1 MTGSETTATSAHKK
15 LTEIAD
21 ILVVAIAVSLP
32 WSTSATAVLVVLWF
46 IALIPALRWAEIA
59 REITTPAGGLPVALV
74 VLGLVGALWSDV
86 ALIEKWRG
94 FDSFVK
100 LLAIPF
106 LFAQF
111 RHSERGMWVF
121 AGYLYSC
128 IALLVTS
135 LVVLAIPP
143 LSDRFIHADLV
154 LVKNAATQSGEF
166 VTCIF
171 GLLYVAI
178 SIRKPWGWPV
188 LLGISVIILAML
200 GNILYLATGRTAL
213 VVFLVLLVLLA
224 TRRLPTKGI
233 VLVFA
238 GTIAIGAVGWS
249 SSTYLRGRAGSIWT
263 DLQWYQANNTATSSG
278 ERLVFWAKSIEFIR
292 QAPVIGHGTGSIH
305 SLFEK
310 SAVGQSGAAGEAST
324 NPHNQTFAVGI
335 QLGLIG
341 IAVLWAMWVAHILLF
356 RGEGLAAWIGLVVV
370 IQNVVGSLF
379 NSHLFDF
386 LQGWTYVVGVGV
398 AGGMVLRVSGGYR
411 TKEQKVDAF
420 H

>member
-1 MTGSETTATSAHKK
+1 MTGLRTAANSGQKR
-15 LTEIAD
+15 LTETAD
-21 ILVVAIAVSLP
+21 IFVVAIAVSLP
-32 WSTSATAVLVVLWF
+32 WSTSATSVLIALWF
-46 IALIPALRWAEIA
+46 LALLPTLRWAEIR
-59 REITTPAGGLPVALV
+59 REAETLAGGLPVVLV
-74 VLGLVGALWSDV
+74 ALGLAGMLWSDV
-86 ALIEKWRG
+86 TLIEKWRG

-111 RHSERGMWVF
+111 RRSERGMWVF
-121 AGYLYSC
+121 AGYLFSC
-128 IALLVTS
+128 IALLVVS
-135 LVVLAIPP
+135 FVVLSIPP
-143 LSDRFIHADLV
+143 LADRFIHSDSV

-171 GLLYVAI
+171 GLLYLAL
-178 SIRKPWGWPV
+178 SSRKPWAWPM
-188 LLGISVIILAML
+188 LLGIVLVVLAML
-200 GNILYLATGRTAL
+200 SNILYLATGRTAL
-213 VVFLVLLVLLA
+213 VVSLVLLALLA

-238 GTIAIGAVGWS
+238 GTIAMGAVAWS

-278 ERLVFWAKSIEFIR
+278 ERLVFWTKSIEFIR

-356 RGEGLAAWIGLVVV
+356 RGEGLAAWVGLVVV
-370 IQNVVGSLF
+370 TQNVVGSLF

-398 AGGMVLRVSGGYR
+398 AGGIVL
-411 TKEQKVDAF
+411 KNAKQK
-420 H
+420 